1 MHILHAV
8 SIVNTIQTRNLIDVA
23 FIMSLARVVSELT
36 LNNCHEKEG
45 SEEKIWAPIQLAIFL
60 MMTCVCG
67 SGCEGCVHGQ
77 KYIASQL
84 TQEGCPLSTV
94 HLSTVHVLICC

>member
-8 SIVNTIQTRNLIDVA
+8 SIVNTETRKTIDLA

-36 LNNCHEKEG
+36 LNKCHEKEG
-45 SEEKIWAPIQLAIFL
+45 SEEKKLGPVRLAIFL

-84 TQEGCPLSTV
+84 TQEGCPPV